1 MRILYIGHYTEEE
14 TFRAVLERNVKNM
27 SQASR
32 NFEQSIISAF
42 HEQLGGRAEFVSHVP
57 ADASMDLPGTF
68 TAGGAEITQ
77 FPVAKGDPRD
87 AVRKMKAFSRHLRKV
102 CEKQPD
108 EPLFVVMY
116 AVNPLFMVPLLRYRR
131 KYGYRMVTV
140 CSEVPAFRRYGT
152 SLKARA
158 AKKLL
163 TFFNEKF
170 DGYIFFSEK
179 MKEIVRTKGKPW
191 ITVEGIAGYA
201 FTEPKAGRK
210 NIVMYAGGLAPD
222 NNVPLLIEACSQAE
236 GLDGAWICGRGK
248 DAEKVRQLAEENPK
262 VKYFGTVSHGEAV
275 RMETEAK
282 VLVNLRSPD
291 NALTRYSFPS
301 KILEYIASGTAVLS
315 TRLEG
320 IPEEYFDYITGLDEI
335 SVPAAAEAISRI
347 FAMDDAAY
355 TEACRKAQ
363 RFVKENKAP
372 GVQAARI
379 IRFLSEEFA
388 GTRRRT

>member
-32 NFEQSIISAF
+32 NFEQSIIFAF
-42 HEQLGGRAEFVSHVP
+42 HELLGDRARFVSHVP
-57 ADASMDLPGTF
+57 ADASMELPGTF

-77 FPVAKGDPRD
+77 FPVVKGDLRD
-87 AVRKMKAFSRHLRKV
+87 AFRKMKAFSRCLRKM
-102 CEKQPD
+102 CRESD

-116 AVNPLFMVPLLRYRR
+116 AVIPLFMVPLLKYRR
-131 KYGYRMVTV
+131 KYGYRIVTV
-140 CSEVPAFRRYGT
+140 CSEVPAFRRYGN

-163 TFFNEKF
+163 TFFNERF

-179 MKEIVRTKGKPW
+179 MKDIVRTKGKPW
-191 ITVEGIAGYA
+191 ITVEGIAGYG

-222 NNVPLLIEACSQAE
+222 NNVPLLAEACLQAE
-236 GLDGAWICGRGK
+236 GLAEVWICGRGK
-248 DAEKVRQLAEENPK
+248 DAEKIRRIAEENPK
-262 VKYFGTVSHGEAV
+262 VKYFGMVGHDEAV

-291 NALTRYSFPS
+291 SELTKYSFPS
-301 KILEYIASGTAVLS
+301 KILEYIASGTAVVS

-320 IPEEYFDYITGLDEI
+320 IPEEYYAYITGLDEI
-335 SVPAAAEAISRI
+335 SVPAVAQAVRRI
-347 FAMDDAAY
+347 FAMDDGAY

-363 RFVKENKAP
+363 RFVQENKTP
-372 GVQAARI
+372 LVQAERI
-379 IRFLSEEFA
+379 IRFLDEKF
-388 GTRRRT
+388 